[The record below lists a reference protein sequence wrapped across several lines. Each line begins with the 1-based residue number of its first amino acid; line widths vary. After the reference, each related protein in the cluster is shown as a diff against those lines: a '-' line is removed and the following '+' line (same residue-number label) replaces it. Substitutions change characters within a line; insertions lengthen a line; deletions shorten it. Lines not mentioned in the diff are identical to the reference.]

1 MTHKQLEKHSA
12 AGFFLNQCSTLRST
26 ATFIALFALLLL
38 LPARITLA
46 APIEESTSV
55 YRLAVL
61 AFRDKESTLERWQ
74 PLADYLS
81 ASIKNAAFELSVY
94 HNEEME
100 AVVAQGAT
108 DFVLTQPAQY
118 VLLTYRHQLSSPLAS
133 LLNKEGSH
141 LTDQFGGVI
150 FTHSDRDDIASLKD
164 VRGKKIAAASLTSLG
179 AYQMQAFELLQQ
191 GIRLPQNAEVI
202 ITGQPQR
209 NAVDAV
215 LSGQADVGFVR
226 TGVLEALVERG
237 MVDISKI
244 KLLNAQRLPKF
255 PFLTSTRL
263 YPEWSFA
270 AMPRVDNELTRQVAA
285 ALLALPREG
294 EQATAM
300 NIAGFTIPGDY
311 RTIDLLMRELHL
323 EPFDD
328 FAITAKDALALWA
341 NEIIA
346 TLIVFVFAA
355 IFFIY
360 MLLKHQKRSRQ
371 ERQNL
376 REALAEVRLLKN
388 IVEQSPESIVIT
400 DHQGRVVYTNPM
412 FETNTGYSM
421 AEVAGKNPRIFQ
433 SGETPQ
439 ATFQEL
445 WKTLQAGQVW
455 RGELNNK
462 RKNGQTYPLQAIIS
476 PVKNS
481 QGEVLNYLSI
491 QHDISEEKDRER
503 RIDELLYRDAVTG
516 LANRNKLIESMDQSF
531 QLYDNR
537 ETKGALLLMNITR
550 FKFINQLH
558 GVDAGDA
565 VLSLIAQRLQ
575 QAFAEKAVV
584 ARLAAD
590 QFAIF
595 CENKALFTQVDDWL
609 TMLGQRALSSFM
621 QPLQVKDEAFK
632 LDVCIGVAA
641 LSSHN
646 PSITSS
652 EAINQALNQAGWALK
667 DARQDFPHGVK
678 VFNPRMLECSLENH
692 QLQHDLE
699 QGIIRDE
706 LRLFVQ
712 PQVNQQQQLVGLECL
727 VRWQHP
733 VQGLLLPGKFIGL
746 AEESDLIVKLGEWV
760 LNRACMILAEVQ
772 QSHPLIRVAVNISPR
787 HFNQANFVKSCI
799 KHLEDAQANPSG
811 LIIEITESLFMDHFQ
826 EVSEK
831 MHLLKNQGVRFS
843 IDDFGTGY
851 SSLSYL
857 QHLPVDE
864 VKIDRSFILTMQSS
878 GAQRSLVPTI
888 YAMAQQMQLQVIA
901 EGIETQEQREQLSQ
915 FDQL

>member
-1 MTHKQLEKHSA
+1 MIV
-12 AGFFLNQCSTLRST
+12 F
-26 ATFIALFALLLL
+26 FALLFL
-38 LPARITLA
+38 LPARMTLA
-46 APIEESTSV
+46 TPIEESTSV
-55 YRLAVL
+55 YRLAIL

-81 ASIKNAAFELSVY
+81 ASIQNADFELFVY
-94 HNEEME
+94 HNAEME
-100 AVVAQGAT
+100 AIVAQGGT
-108 DFVLTQPAQY
+108 DFILTQPAQY

-133 LLNKEGSH
+133 LLNKEGGH
-141 LTDQFGGVI
+141 ITNQFGGVV
-150 FTHSDRDDIASLKD
+150 FTRSDRNDIVSLKD
-164 VRGKKIAAASLTSLG
+164 VRGKKIAAASLTGLG
-179 AYQMQAFELLQQ
+179 AYQMQAFELLQL
-191 GIRLPQNAEVI
+191 GIRLPRNAEVI

-226 TGVLEALVERG
+226 TGVLEALVEHG
-237 MVDISKI
+237 LVDISKI

-255 PFLTSTRL
+255 PFMTSTRL

-270 AMPRVDNELTRQVAA
+270 AMPNVDNELTRQVVA
-285 ALLALPREG
+285 ALLAMPREG

-311 RTIDLLMRELHL
+311 RTVDLLMRELHL

-328 FAITAKDALALWA
+328 FAITAKDVLVLWA
-341 NEIIA
+341 NEIIIV
-346 TLIVFVFAA
+346 LIVCFFAA

-360 MLLKHQKRSRQ
+360 ILLKHQRRAKQ
-371 ERQNL
+371 ERQDL
-376 REALAEVRLLKN
+376 REALNEVRLLKN
-388 IVEQSPESIVIT
+388 IVEQSPESILIT
-400 DHQGRVVYTNPM
+400 NNQGSIVYTNPM

-421 AEVAGKNPRIFQ
+421 AEVVGKNPRIFQ

-439 ATFQEL
+439 ATFQAL
-445 WKTLQAGQVW
+445 WKTLLAGRVW
-455 RGELNNK
+455 RGELCNK
-462 RKNGQTYPLQAIIS
+462 KKNGQIYPLQAIIS
-476 PVKNS
+476 PVKNT
-481 QGEVLNYLSI
+481 QGEVLNYLAI
-491 QHDISEEKDRER
+491 QHDISEEKDREK
-503 RIDELLYRDAVTG
+503 RIDELLYRDSVTG

-531 QLYDNR
+531 QLYESTDI
-537 ETKGALLLMNITR
+537 KGALLLINISR

-558 GVDAGDA
+558 GVDVGDA
-565 VLSLIAQRLQ
+565 VLSLVAQRLE

-621 QPLQVKDEAFK
+621 QPLQVKGEAFK
-632 LDVCIGVAA
+632 LEIYIGIAP
-641 LSSHN
+641 LSSH
-646 PSITSS
+646 SHSATSS
-652 EAINQALNQAGWALK
+652 EAINQALNQANWALK
-667 DARQDFPHGVK
+667 DARQGSSHGIK
-678 VFNPRMLECSLENH
+678 VFNQQMLVRSLENH
-692 QLQHDLE
+692 RLQHELE
-699 QGIIRDE
+699 QAIAKDE

-712 PQVNQQQQLVGLECL
+712 PQVNQQQELVGLECL

-746 AEESDLIVKLGEWV
+746 AEESDLIVQLGEWV

-772 QSHPLIRVAVNISPR
+772 QSKPMIRVAVNVSPR
-787 HFNQANFVKSCI
+787 HFSQANFVANCI
-799 KHLEDAQANPSG
+799 KHLDAAQANPSG
-811 LIIEITESLFMDHFQ
+811 LIIEITESLFMDNFN
-826 EVSEK
+826 EVVEK
-831 MHLLKNQGVRFS
+831 MHSLKTLGVRFS

-864 VKIDRSFILTMQSS
+864 VKIDRSFILTMQSL

-915 FDQL
+915 FERLDMQGFLFSKPVDHQDWLGKKLAI